1 MSTSDPIPGGD
12 AQFNTFQSVVVN
24 SVEKNAELWL
34 IPADVVA
41 DVASLRAKWEAAYS
55 VVENPATK
63 TSVVVQTKNSARNE
77 YGKQLRMLIKS
88 YITYNPKVSDE
99 DKMAMGLPLHKTT
112 RTPVP
117 VPDTVPDV
125 TGIDRNMIRCLTI
138 SFRNSG
144 SDHRAKPAGVQGAVV
159 KWIVSD
165 TPPTGIDVFTHSALD
180 TKSPITLEFEEEQ
193 RGKVVYFALAWQNT
207 KGEMGHFGEI
217 QSSIVP

>member
-1 MSTSDPIPGGD
+1 MDFIPGAD

-34 IPADVVA
+34 IPADVVT
-41 DVASLRAKWEAAYS
+41 DVAALRAKWESAYS

-63 TSVVVQTKNSARNE
+63 TSVAVQAKNSARNE
-77 YGKQLRMLIKS
+77 YEKQLRMLLKS

-125 TGIDRNMIRCLTI
+125 TEIDRNMIRCITLY
-138 SFRNSG
+138 FRDSG

-159 KWIVSD
+159 KWILSD
-165 TPPTGIDVFTHSALD
+165 TPPSGIDVFTHSALD
-180 TKSPITLEFEEEQ
+180 TKSPITLEFTEQ
-193 RGKVVYFALAWQNT
+193 ERGKVVYFALAWQNT